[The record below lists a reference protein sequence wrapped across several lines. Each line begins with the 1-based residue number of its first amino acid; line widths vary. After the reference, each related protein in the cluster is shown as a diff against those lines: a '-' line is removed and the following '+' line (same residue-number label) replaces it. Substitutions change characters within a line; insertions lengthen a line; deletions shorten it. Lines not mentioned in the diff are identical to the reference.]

1 MCEHTEHEGA
11 EVAPFTLP
19 SQCRYHAQIL
29 HLCESFKCGEK
40 GGSFSADHSSRKQHP
55 SSQVKESDS
64 VLSTDVHYVIMSLC
78 HFPGCLVGQN
88 FNHNS
93 IHMIIK
99 QLAST
104 WTGGFGGNTD
114 INVLTCTTMPLLD
127 LQHQHAVWIDILC
140 GFTPALLGSAWTDK
154 GGELANLC
162 CTDNAE
168 SLWVKR
174 ASGSKFLSSCSW
186 ETEPRTTQEFIIFTI
201 CTLIVS
207 VTTQSSWPKVRTG
220 FHDSA
225 ASSESQVRTAAGA
238 ALILFSLT
246 TKKTGTWLLEAL
258 SPLAYQAYT
267 KKNIVITLTDTE
279 RGHFIFSF
287 SVK

>member
-78 HFPGCLVGQN
+78 HFV
-88 FNHNS
+88 
-93 IHMIIK
+93 
-99 QLAST
+99 
-104 WTGGFGGNTD
+104 FGGNTD

-258 SPLAYQAYT
+258 SPLAYQAYA